1 MTDTSVTVLSGATL
15 VLPDRVASDLSL
27 VVEGSRIVELRR
39 GLQPVGGREQH
50 VDVSGCVIVPGFV
63 DVHIHGAAGVDV
75 LDSSGAPG
83 EVARS
88 LPRWGVT
95 AFCPTATAAEPDVL
109 DRFLSAVGELRQSPP
124 PGAARV
130 LPAHLE
136 SSFISPEYRGA
147 QPLAHLRLPSACAGG
162 ELHPHSPTGFS
173 ARDVAAVID
182 RHHADVGIITLAP
195 ELDGALDL
203 VRAFVAAGIRVS
215 LGHSGATFA
224 EAQAAIAAGATHATH
239 LFNRMRPMSHREPGV
254 AGAVL
259 ASESV
264 AAEVIGDGVHVHA
277 AFVGLAVAT
286 KGVDR
291 VMAITDATAGAGLP
305 PGARARLGGQPI
317 VVSDVARLE
326 DGTMAGSVAT
336 MDRVFSWLVAS
347 CGLDLCQAAALC
359 STTPARQMGLV
370 GLGTLTPGS
379 TADFVVLDRNLTVTS
394 TWIGGRPSP
403 SEHPAPGTRQ
413 SGA

>member
-1 MTDTSVTVLSGATL
+1 MSEATVTVLSGAGV

-27 VVEGSRIVELRR
+27 VLEGSRIVELRR
-39 GLQPVGGREQH
+39 GLQPVGDREQH
-50 VDVSGCVIVPGFV
+50 VDVSGCVIAPGFV

-75 LDSSGAPG
+75 LDSAAAPG
-83 EVARS
+83 EVARA

-95 AFCPTATAAEPDVL
+95 AFCPTATAAEPHVL
-109 DRFLSAVGELRQSPP
+109 DRFLVAVGELRGNPQA
-124 PGAARV
+124 GAARV

-147 QPLAHLRLPSACAGG
+147 QPLAHLRLPSASATEGAHPGG
-162 ELHPHSPTGFS
+162 LGFS
-173 ARDVAAVID
+173 AREVVSVID
-182 RHHADVGIITLAP
+182 RHRADVGIVTLAP

-203 VRAFVAAGIRVS
+203 VRAFSAAGVRVS
-215 LGHSGATFA
+215 MGHSGATFA
-224 EAQAAIAAGATHATH
+224 EAQAAVAAGATHATH

-259 ASESV
+259 ASEAV

-277 AFVGLAVAT
+277 AFVRLVVAA

-305 PGARARLGGQPI
+305 AGSRVRLGGQPI

-336 MDRVFSWLVAS
+336 MDRVFSWLVTA
-347 CGLDLCQAAALC
+347 CGLDLSQAAVLC
-359 STTPARQMGLV
+359 STTPARQLGLV

-379 TADFVVLDRNLTVTS
+379 IADFVVLDRNLAVVS
-394 TWIGGRPSP
+394 TWIGGRASFPQV
-403 SEHPAPGTRQ
+403 R
-413 SGA
+413 

>member
-1 MTDTSVTVLSGATL
+1 MADTSVTVLSGASL
-15 VLPDRVASDLSL
+15 ILPDRVASDLSL
-27 VVEGSRIVELRR
+27 VLEGSRIVELRR
-39 GLQPVGGREQH
+39 GLQPVGDREEH
-50 VDVSGCVIVPGFV
+50 VDVGGCLIAPGFV

-75 LDSSGAPG
+75 LDSATAPG
-83 EVARS
+83 EVAS
-88 LPRWGVT
+88 ALPRWGVT

-109 DRFLSAVGELRQSPP
+109 DRLLSAVGELRQNPP

-147 QPLAHLRLPSACAGG
+147 QPLAHLRLPSACVGG
-162 ELHPHSPTGFS
+162 EAHTPAGFS
-173 ARDVAAVID
+173 ARDVASVID
-182 RHHADVGIITLAP
+182 RHRADVGIVTLAP

-203 VRAFVAAGIRVS
+203 IRAFVAAGIRVS

-286 KGVDR
+286 KGVER

-305 PGARARLGGQPI
+305 PGSRARLGGQPI
-317 VVSDVARLE
+317 VVSDVARLD

-336 MDRVFSWLVAS
+336 MDRVFSWLVTS

-359 STTPARQMGLV
+359 SATPARQMGLV

-379 TADFVVLDRNLTVTS
+379 IADFVVLDRNLAVVS
-394 TWIGGRPSP
+394 TWIGGRPCP